1 MHSSGNQTRFWG
13 FIFLVSGALLLGL
26 LFFNSGISAV
36 SKQLRPSISEVGP
49 DGGAA
54 NVTTATQPIVT
65 GFATAADS
73 TISLFLDNSEL
84 VRGLI
89 PVEIVDFEQPVW
101 AYAFPANQALSA
113 SAVPYSLSATEIMA
127 NSGRLNS
134 DPFPFWVLENER
146 TIYLPRTDSA
156 PPLPTATAIPSRPPT
171 VNNGDF
177 EDGAT
182 GWTLNGSGAA
192 MEASVVDSGGIA
204 GSSILLGNP
213 NYEFS
218 KVPVGF
224 AEVKQTIVIPFDA
237 ETLHFDFRMH
247 TEDRMFNPEQ
257 RRLFD
262 TLEIYINGIP
272 TDSERTSA
280 CLDSSNLP
288 VTNGNRIVLCAGN
301 TDEATEDS
309 GPPTIISR
317 SEAIAL
323 PATLLESQVEI
334 TFRVYNRVDGYW
346 NSWAYIDN
354 VRVE

>member
-13 FIFLVSGALLLGL
+13 FFLLVSGALFLGL
-26 LFFNSGISAV
+26 TFFDSEISAV
-36 SKQLRPSISEVGP
+36 SKQVSPSISEVGP

-54 NVTTATQPIVT
+54 NVTSSTQPIVT
-65 GFATAADS
+65 GFATATDS
-73 TISLFLDNSEL
+73 TISLFLNNNEL

-101 AYAFPANQALSA
+101 TYAFQANQALSA
-113 SAVPYSLSATEIMA
+113 SAVPYQLAATEIL
-127 NSGRLNS
+127 SDSSSLNS
-134 DPFPFWVLENER
+134 NLFSFWVLENER

-156 PPLPTATAIPSRPPT
+156 PPLPTATPIPSRPPT
-171 VNNGDF
+171 LTNGDF

-192 MEASVVDSGGIA
+192 MEASVVDSGGIT
-204 GSSILLGNP
+204 GRSILLGNP

-262 TLEIYINGIP
+262 TLEIYINGVP
-272 TDSERTSA
+272 TDGERNVA

-288 VTNGNRIVLCAGN
+288 VTNSNRIVLCAGN
-301 TDEATEDS
+301 TDEATENNA
-309 GPPTIISR
+309 PPTIISR

-323 PATLLESQVEI
+323 PATLLESQVEV

-346 NSWAYIDN
+346 NSWVYIDN